1 MEHLDL
7 VGGLLEGPGVEIGAF
22 QTPIPGISPI
32 YVDRF
37 SEYAHQPTL
46 AEYFGDAAD
55 LPFLDSS
62 LNYVATSHV
71 IEHVANPLSAFLE
84 WFRVLKNNGVI
95 YMVVPNRLSTF
106 DRMRP
111 LTPVDH
117 IVQDFQEQVTQCDGT
132 HIDDFVLNVD
142 WREFSPS
149 TPEGNVREE
158 REKLLT
164 LYKNAIASNSE
175 INIHF
180 HTFELRSM
188 LELIGRANGVLPLNG
203 GSIRVERMEDP
214 FPRSQPNGFLVVAR
228 VYKPGNAAETQLP
241 NIFRA
246 DAKKFDKPASP
257 TAHQVEWTTETF
269 PEATYLRLHPDVAH
283 AVAIA
288 QFESGFSHFQIFGR
302 KEGRRVM

>member
-7 VGGLLEGPGVEIGAF
+7 VGALLASPGVEIGAF
-22 QTPIPGISPI
+22 QTPIPGISPV

-37 SEYAHQPTL
+37 SEYANQPTL

-55 LPFLDSS
+55 LPFVDSS

-84 WFRVLKNNGVI
+84 WYRVLKNDGVI
-95 YMVVPNRLSTF
+95 YMVVPSRLFTF
-106 DRMRP
+106 DRLRP
-111 LTPVDH
+111 LTAVEH
-117 IVQDFQEQVTQCDGT
+117 IIDDFRNHVTQCDGT

-149 TPEGNVREE
+149 TPEPSVAKE
-158 REKLLT
+158 REKLLKS
-164 LYKNAIASNSE
+164 YRNAIQSGSE

-180 HTFELRSM
+180 HTFETATM
-188 LELIGRANGVLPLNG
+188 LELIQRANNVLPLNG
-203 GSIRVERMEDP
+203 GSIRVERVEEP
-214 FPRSQPNGFLVVAR
+214 FPKSQPNGFLVVAR
-228 VYKPGNAAETQLP
+228 VHKPGALADTLP
-241 NIFRA
+241 TDIFRPN
-246 DAKKFDKPASP
+246 AKKFDKPVNP
-257 TAHQVEWTTETF
+257 MAHEVVWNSDNF
-269 PEATYLRLHPDVAH
+269 PEAIYLRLHPDVAH
-283 AVAIA
+283 AVTIG